1 MAELNNFKNGDKTMP
16 TSTIHPT
23 IRKPARAI
31 PRLLTIAAAALLAVG
46 AAQAQFQERN
56 FRVSNGVSKEHPMGN
71 GLAKMGACTLEKS
84 GGKMKIQPFWDGS
97 LGSDLTATQSVRSGT
112 LEMVLTSTAPLVGI
126 VPALG
131 VFDLPF
137 LFNNERE
144 ADQVLDGKAGDWF
157 TAKMPAAGV
166 INLAWWENGF
176 RHTTN
181 SKRAITKLEDFDGVK
196 MRVMQNPI
204 FIDTFKTLGSNAVP
218 MAFSEV
224 YSALET
230 KTVDG
235 QENPYNNIENM
246 KFYEVQKYLTLTKHA
261 YSPTLV
267 LFSKKIWDG
276 LSAHEQATLRDC
288 ALVGRDEQRKVNRE
302 KSAQSVANLKAKGM
316 LVNEISP
323 AEMQRIRAKSQGIVE
338 RHGKEI
344 GDEAISLVNGE
355 LKRIRGI

>member
-1 MAELNNFKNGDKTMP
+1 MKLLKT
-16 TSTIHPT
+16 SGL
-23 IRKPARAI
+23 
-31 PRLLTIAAAALLAVG
+31 RLGALAFAAATLVAGTAH
-46 AAQAQFQERN
+46 AQYQERT
-56 FRVSNGVSKEHPMGN
+56 FKVSNGVSKEHPMGN
-71 GLAKMGACTLEKS
+71 GLAKMSACTLAKS
-84 GGKMKIQPFWDGS
+84 GGKMKIQAYWDGA
-97 LGSDLTATQSVRSGT
+97 LGNDLTATQSVRTGS
-112 LEMVLTSTAPLVGI
+112 LDMVLTSTAPLVGI

-137 LFNNERE
+137 LFSNEAE
-144 ADQVLDGKAGDWF
+144 ADAVLDGKAGEWF
-157 TAKMPAAGV
+157 AAKLPAVGA

-181 SKRAITKLEDFDGVK
+181 SKRPITRAEDFDGVK
-196 MRVMQNPI
+196 MRVMQNNI

-235 QENPYNNIENM
+235 QENPFNNIENM

-267 LFSKKIWDG
+267 LFSKKIWDN
-276 LSAHEQATLRDC
+276 LSPAEQSTLKEC
-288 ALVGRDEQRKVNRE
+288 AGQGREEQRKVNRE
-302 KSAQSVANLKAKGM
+302 KSAQSVANLKSKGM
-316 LVNEISP
+316 SVNEISA
-323 AEMQRIRAKSQGIVE
+323 AEMQRIRDKSKVIYD

-344 GDEAISLVNGE
+344 GDEAINLVFGE
-355 LKRIRGI
+355 LKRVRGK

>member
-1 MAELNNFKNGDKTMP
+1 MTTF
-16 TSTIHPT
+16 HP
-23 IRKPARAI
+23 AL
-31 PRLLTIAAAALLAVG
+31 RLTTLALATTLAC
-46 AAQAQFQERN
+46 ASAQAQFQDRN

-71 GLAKMGACTLEKS
+71 GLAKMGECTLAKS
-84 GGKMKIQPFWDGS
+84 GGKMKITPYWDGA
-97 LGSDLTATQSVRSGT
+97 LGNDLTATQSVRTGS

-137 LFNNERE
+137 LFNNEKE

-157 TAKMPAAGV
+157 SDKMPATGV
-166 INLAWWENGF
+166 VNLAWWENGF

-181 SKRAITKLEDFDGVK
+181 SKRPITKVEDFDGVK
-196 MRVMQNPI
+196 MRVMQNTI

-267 LFSKKIWDG
+267 LFSKKIWDT
-276 LSAHEQATLRDC
+276 LAPNEQAVLKEC
-288 ALVGRDEQRKVNRE
+288 AAVGKVEQRKVNRE
-302 KSAQSVANLKAKGM
+302 KAEQSVANLKSKGM
-316 LVNEISP
+316 QVNEISP
-323 AEMQRIRAKSQGIVE
+323 AEMARIRDKAKVIYE
-338 RHGKEI
+338 RHGKAI
-344 GDEAISLVNGE
+344 GEEATTLVFGE
-355 LKRIRGI
+355 LKRIRGN

>member
-1 MAELNNFKNGDKTMP
+1 VADVTFIPDKETPM
-16 TSTIHPT
+16 TS
-23 IRKPARAI
+23 RFAF
-31 PRLLTIAAAALLAVG
+31 AALLA
-46 AAQAQFQERN
+46 ALACASAHAQFQERN

-84 GGKMKIQPFWDGS
+84 GGKMKITPYWDGA
-97 LGSDLTATQSVRSGT
+97 LGNDLTATQSVRTGS
-112 LEMVLTSTAPLVGI
+112 LEMVLTSTAPLTSI
-126 VPALG
+126 VPELG

-137 LFNNERE
+137 LFNDEKE
-144 ADQVLDGKAGDWF
+144 ADAVLDGKAGEWF
-157 TAKMPAAGV
+157 AAKLPAAGV
-166 INLAWWENGF
+166 VNLAWWENGF

-181 SKRAITKLEDFDGVK
+181 SKRPITKVEDFDGVK
-196 MRVMQNPI
+196 MRVMQNTI

-267 LFSKKIWDG
+267 LFSKKVWDG
-276 LSAHEQATLRDC
+276 LSAQEQGVLKEC
-288 ALVGRDEQRKVNRE
+288 AAQGRVEQRRVNRE
-302 KSAQSVANLKAKGM
+302 KEGQSLANLKAKGM
-316 LVNEISP
+316 QVNEITS
-323 AEMQRIRAKSQGIVE
+323 AEMARIRDRAKGVYE
-338 RHGKEI
+338 RHGKSI
-344 GDEAISLVNGE
+344 GSEATALVFGE
-355 LKRIRGI
+355 LKRIRGQ

>member
-1 MAELNNFKNGDKTMP
+1 MSLFT
-16 TSTIHPT
+16 T
-23 IRKPARAI
+23 RRACI
-31 PRLLTIAAAALLAVG
+31 NALTFAAIAAAG
-46 AAQAQFQERN
+46 ASPAQAQFQERN

-71 GLAKMGACTLEKS
+71 GLARMGACTAEKS
-84 GGKMKIQPFWDGS
+84 GGKLKIQPFWDGA
-97 LGSDLTATQSVRSGT
+97 LGSDLTATQSVRTGS
-112 LEMVLTSTAPLVGI
+112 LDMVLTSTAPLVGI
-126 VPALG
+126 VPSLG

-157 TAKMPAAGV
+157 SARMPAAGV

-181 SKRAITKLEDFDGVK
+181 SKRPITKAEDFDGVK
-196 MRVMQNPI
+196 LRVMQNAI

-230 KTVDG
+230 HTVDG
-235 QENPYNNIENM
+235 QENPFTNIENM

-267 LFSKKIWDG
+267 LFSKKIWDT
-276 LSAHEQATLRDC
+276 LSPQEQTVLKDC
-288 ALVGRDEQRKVNRE
+288 AALGRDEQRKVNRE
-302 KSAQSVANLKAKGM
+302 KSAQSVANLKSKGM
-316 LVNEISP
+316 VVNEVAP
-323 AEMQRIRAKSQGIVE
+323 AEMQRIRDKSKAVYE
-338 RHGKEI
+338 RHSKEI
-344 GDEAISLVNGE
+344 GDEALNLVFGE
-355 LKRIRGI
+355 LKRIRAN

>member
-1 MAELNNFKNGDKTMP
+1 MKLLKT
-16 TSTIHPT
+16 SGL
-23 IRKPARAI
+23 
-31 PRLLTIAAAALLAVG
+31 RLGALAFAAATLLAG
-46 AAQAQFQERN
+46 TAHAQYQERT
-56 FRVSNGVSKEHPMGN
+56 FKVSNGVSKEHPMGN
-71 GLAKMGACTLEKS
+71 GLAKMSACTLAKS
-84 GGKMKIQPFWDGS
+84 GGKMKIQAYWDGA
-97 LGSDLTATQSVRSGT
+97 LGNDLTATQSVRTGS
-112 LEMVLTSTAPLVGI
+112 LDMVLTSTAPLVGI

-137 LFNNERE
+137 LFSNEAE
-144 ADQVLDGKAGDWF
+144 ADAVLDGKAGEWF
-157 TAKMPAAGV
+157 AAKLPAVGA

-181 SKRAITKLEDFDGVK
+181 SKRPITRAEDFDGVK
-196 MRVMQNPI
+196 MRVMQNNI

-235 QENPYNNIENM
+235 QENPFNNIENM

-267 LFSKKIWDG
+267 LFSKKIWDN
-276 LSAHEQATLRDC
+276 LSPAEQSTLKEC
-288 ALVGRDEQRKVNRE
+288 AGQGREEQRKVNRE
-302 KSAQSVANLKAKGM
+302 KSAQSVANLKSKGM
-316 LVNEISP
+316 SVNEISA
-323 AEMQRIRAKSQGIVE
+323 AEMQRIRDKSKVIYD

-344 GDEAISLVNGE
+344 GDEAINLVFGE
-355 LKRIRGI
+355 LKRVRGK